1 MPSVV
6 SAFKDPRRF
15 AARFAKGRRG
25 AAAVE
30 FALVSIPFFALLFG
44 IIEVGLIYFVATTLE
59 AATNEAAREIR
70 TGQLQS
76 QTGTVNATTF
86 KTLICNQLTWLG
98 SNCTSNL
105 FVQVQ
110 TYSSFQ
116 TISQPSPIVNG
127 QMNQNTMTFSM
138 GGPGD
143 IVLVQAFYQW
153 TVLAPALDNI
163 GTPIS
168 GGKML
173 LTSTAVF
180 RNEPYGS

>member
-1 MPSVV
+1 MQTTPS
-6 SAFKDPRRF
+6 ALGRLRRF
-15 AARFAKGRRG
+15 AGRFVHGRRG

-44 IIEVGLIYFVATTLE
+44 IVEVGLIYFVATTLE
-59 AATNEAAREIR
+59 MATNEAAREIR
-70 TGQLQS
+70 TGQLQG
-76 QTGTVNATTF
+76 QTTPETVAAF
-86 KTLICNQLTWLG
+86 KTLICGQLSWLG
-98 SNCTSNL
+98 SSCTSNL

-110 TYSSFQ
+110 TYSSFA
-116 TISQPSPIVNG
+116 TITQPSPITSG
-127 QMNQNTMTFSM
+127 ALNQNTMSFSL

-143 IVLVQAFYQW
+143 IVLVQSFYQW

-173 LTSTAVF
+173 LTSTSVF
-180 RNEPYGS
+180 RNEPYGT

>member
-1 MPSVV
+1 MPAMPS
-6 SAFKDPRRF
+6 ALGRLRRF
-15 AARFAKGRRG
+15 AARFLRGRRG

-44 IIEVGLIYFVATTLE
+44 IIEIGLIYFVATTLE
-59 AATNEAAREIR
+59 LATNNAAREIR
-70 TGQLQS
+70 TGQLQG
-76 QTGTVNATTF
+76 QAIPATAASF
-86 KTLICNQLTWLG
+86 KTLICGQLSWLG
-98 SNCTSNL
+98 GSCTSNL

-110 TYSSFQ
+110 TFSSFQ
-116 TISQPSPIVNG
+116 TISQPSPIVSG
-127 QMNQNTMTFSM
+127 QINQNNLTFSL

-163 GTPIS
+163 GTPIT

-173 LTSTAVF
+173 LTSTSVF

>member
-1 MPSVV
+1 MSPAI
-6 SAFKDPRRF
+6 SAFKGLRRF
-15 AARFAKGRRG
+15 AARFAKARRG

-59 AATNEAAREIR
+59 AATNDAARQIR
-70 TGQLQS
+70 TGQLQT

-86 KTLICNQLTWLG
+86 KTLVCNDLSWLG
-98 SNCTSNL
+98 SSCASNL

-110 TYSSFQ
+110 TYSSFA
-116 TISQPSPIVNG
+116 TITQPTPIANG
-127 QMNQNTMTFSM
+127 QINQNNLTFSM

-143 IVLVQAFYQW
+143 IVLVQTFYEW

-163 GTPIS
+163 GTPLN

>member
-1 MPSVV
+1 MQTMPSVLGRL
-6 SAFKDPRRF
+6 RRF
-15 AARFAKGRRG
+15 VGRFARGRRG

-70 TGQLQS
+70 TGQLQG
-76 QTGTVNATTF
+76 QAIPETAAGF
-86 KTLICNQLTWLG
+86 KTLICNQVAWLG
-98 SNCTSNL
+98 ANCTNNL

-110 TYSSFQ
+110 TFSSFQ
-116 TISQPSPIVNG
+116 TITQPSPIQSG
-127 QMNQNTMTFSM
+127 TINQNNLTFSL

-143 IVLVQAFYQW
+143 IVMVQAFYQW

-173 LTSTAVF
+173 LSSTSVF

>member
-1 MPSVV
+1 MQTTPTILGR
-6 SAFKDPRRF
+6 FRRF
-15 AARFAKGRRG
+15 AGRFAHGRRG

-59 AATNEAAREIR
+59 MATNEAARDIR
-70 TGQLQS
+70 TGTLQG
-76 QTGTVNATTF
+76 QATPETVAGF
-86 KTLICNQLTWLG
+86 KTLICNQLSWLG
-98 SNCTSNL
+98 SSCTSNL

-110 TYSSFQ
+110 TFSSFA
-116 TISQPSPIVNG
+116 TITQPSPITSG
-127 QMNQNTMTFSM
+127 AMNQNNLSFTL

-143 IVLVQAFYQW
+143 IVMVQAFYQW

-173 LTSTAVF
+173 LSSTSVF

>member
-1 MPSVV
+1 MQSLS
-6 SAFKDPRRF
+6 SAPGRFRRF
-15 AARFAKGRRG
+15 LGRFARGRRG

-30 FALVSIPFFALLFG
+30 FALVSIPFFALMFG

-70 TGQLQS
+70 TGTLQG
-76 QTGTVNATTF
+76 QTVPETAAGF
-86 KTLICNQLTWLG
+86 KTLICNQVAWLG
-98 SNCTSNL
+98 TNCTNNL
-105 FVQVQ
+105 FVQVR
-110 TYSSFQ
+110 TFSNFN
-116 TISQPSPIVNG
+116 TITQPSPIVSG
-127 QMNQNTMTFSM
+127 QIVQNNLTFSL

-143 IVLVQAFYQW
+143 IVMVQAYYQW

-163 GTPIS
+163 GTPIT

-173 LTSTAVF
+173 LTSTSVF

>member
-1 MPSVV
+1 MQTLS
-6 SAFKDPRRF
+6 SAPGRLRRF
-15 AARFAKGRRG
+15 LGRFARGRRG

-30 FALVSIPFFALLFG
+30 FALVSIPFFALMFG

-59 AATNEAAREIR
+59 AATNDAARDIR
-70 TGQLQS
+70 TGSIQG
-76 QTGTVNATTF
+76 QTVPETPAAF
-86 KTLICNQLTWLG
+86 KTLVCNKVSWLT
-98 SNCTSNL
+98 SCSSNL

-110 TYSSFQ
+110 TFSSFNSI
-116 TISQPSPIVNG
+116 TQPSPIQSG
-127 QMNQNTMTFSM
+127 AINQNNLKFSL

-143 IVLVQAFYQW
+143 IVMVQTFYEW
-153 TVLAPALDNI
+153 TVLAPALDQI

-173 LTSTAVF
+173 LSSTSVF

>member
-1 MPSVV
+1 MLPV
-6 SAFKDPRRF
+6 APALKGLHRF
-15 AARFAKGRRG
+15 AKRFAKGRRG

-76 QTGTVNATTF
+76 QGTPVTATTF
-86 KTLICNQLTWLG
+86 KTLVCNQLSWLG

-110 TYSSFQ
+110 TYSTFA
-116 TISQPSPIVNG
+116 TITQPTPITNG
-127 QMNQNTMTFSM
+127 QINQNNLTFSM

-143 IVLVQAFYQW
+143 IVLVQAFYEW

-163 GTPIS
+163 GTPLS

>member
-1 MPSVV
+1 MATMR
-6 SAFKDPRRF
+6 SASNRLRRL
-15 AARFAKGRRG
+15 AARFAEGRRG

-76 QTGTVNATTF
+76 QGTPATPASF
-86 KTLICNQLTWLG
+86 KTLVCNQLSWLG
-98 SNCTSNL
+98 SNCSSNL
-105 FVQVQ
+105 SIQVQ
-110 TYSSFQ
+110 TFSDFQ
-116 TISQPSPIVNG
+116 TITQPSPIVNG
-127 QMNQNTMTFSM
+127 AIDPTKLAFSM

-143 IVLVQAFYQW
+143 IVLVQSFYQW
-153 TVLAPALDNI
+153 TVLAPALDQI
-163 GTPIS
+163 GTPLT

-180 RNEPYGS
+180 RNEPYGP